1 MKKRRATIV
10 APIDWKESFY
20 SYPSIVFRTVV
31 PIEYRILVEGW
42 IKGGTLKVTAP
53 ISIIIDDWLMV
64 LEGCF
69 FEGSNLCNVLE
80 EYYGKRKLEKIQ
92 FDFAG
97 INSCIMRGQ
106 SAEEAKQE
114 FLKKKNATG

>member
-1 MKKRRATIV
+1 MEKRRATIV

-31 PIEYRILVEGW
+31 PVEYRVLVEDW
-42 IKGGTLKVTAP
+42 TKGGTLKITAP
-53 ISIIIDDWLMV
+53 ISSTIDDWLMV

-69 FEGSNLCNVLE
+69 LEGSNLCNVLE
-80 EYYGKRKLEKIQ
+80 DYYGKMKLEKIQ

-97 INSCIMRGQ
+97 INSCITRGQ
-106 SAEEAKQE
+106 TAEEAKNE
-114 FLKKKNATG
+114 FFKKKNLAG